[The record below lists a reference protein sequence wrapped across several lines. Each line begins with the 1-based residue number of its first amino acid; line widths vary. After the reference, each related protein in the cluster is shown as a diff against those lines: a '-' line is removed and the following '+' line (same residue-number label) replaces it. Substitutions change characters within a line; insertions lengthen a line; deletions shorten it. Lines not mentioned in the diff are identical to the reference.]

1 MAITLIGGMGDVPF
15 NRTFFNVT
23 LGELVDQ
30 NGKEKPVKLT
40 LYLSDGTTLDVC
52 MIEHL
57 SDQYLSVRAYRGE
70 GDGDGEGC
78 DLATQLIPYGLI
90 YRIEIAPKDV
100 ESTRVGFQWKP
111 SVSVRKSGTA
121 RRPRQG

>member
-1 MAITLIGGMGDVPF
+1 MGDVPF

-52 MIEHL
+52 VIDQL

-70 GDGDGEGC
+70 GDGCE
-78 DLATQLIPYGLI
+78 LAIQLIPYGLI
-90 YRIEIAPKDV
+90 YRIEIAPKDE
-100 ESTRVGFQWKP
+100 ESSRVGFQWKP
-111 SVSVRKSGTA
+111 SLSGRKSGTA
-121 RRPRQG
+121 RRPR